1 MEKPKIV
8 ICIGSSC
15 FSRGN
20 TKNVEIAEK
29 YLEENGYKDE
39 VDVDLSGSLCQGHC
53 AEGPIVVINDRI
65 YTKVDTGLDAGPSSS
80 GAASEGTKK
89 VVSVS

>member
-53 AEGPIVVINDRI
+53 AERPIVVINDRI
-65 YTKVDTGLDAGPSSS
+65 YTKVDTGLMLDLLRQALPPK
-80 GAASEGTKK
+80 EQKK
-89 VVSVS
+89 

>member
-53 AEGPIVVINDRI
+53 AEGPIVVIN
-65 YTKVDTGLDAGPSSS
+65 TKVDTGLMLDLLRQALPPK
-80 GAASEGTKK
+80 EQKK
-89 VVSVS
+89 

>member
-1 MEKPKIV
+1 MAKPRIV

-20 TKNVEIAEK
+20 TKNVETAEK

-39 VDVDLSGSLCQGHC
+39 VDVDLSGSLCQGRC
-53 AEGPIVVINDRI
+53 ADGPIVVIDDRV
-65 YTKVDTGLDAGPSSS
+65 YTKVDTGLMLDLLRQALPP
-80 GAASEGTKK
+80 KK
-89 VVSVS
+89 LK

>member
-39 VDVDLSGSLCQGHC
+39 VDVDLSGSLSQGHC

-65 YTKVDTGLDAGPSSS
+65 YTKVDTGLMLDLLRQALPPK
-80 GAASEGTKK
+80 EQKK
-89 VVSVS
+89 

>member
-1 MEKPKIV
+1 MDKPKII

-29 YLEENGYKDE
+29 YLEENGYRDE
-39 VDVDLSGSLCQGHC
+39 VDLDLSGSLCQGRC
-53 AEGPIVVINDRI
+53 ADGPIVLINDRV
-65 YTKVDTGLDAGPSSS
+65 YNKVDTGLMLDLLQQVLPPKN
-80 GAASEGTKK
+80 KK
-89 VVSVS
+89 ETAVS

>member
-1 MEKPKIV
+1 MAKPRIV

-20 TKNVEIAEK
+20 TKNVETAEK

-39 VDVDLSGSLCQGHC
+39 VDVDLSGSLCQGRC
-53 AEGPIVVINDRI
+53 ADGPIVVIDDRV
-65 YTKVDTGLDAGPSSS
+65 YTKVDTGLMLDLLRQTLPP
-80 GAASEGTKK
+80 KK
-89 VVSVS
+89 LK

>member
-1 MEKPKIV
+1 MAKPRIV

-20 TKNVEIAEK
+20 TKNVETAEK

-39 VDVDLSGSLCQGHC
+39 VDVDFSGSLCQGRC
-53 AEGPIVVINDRI
+53 ADGPIVVIDDRV
-65 YTKVDTGLDAGPSSS
+65 YTKVDTGLMLDLLRQTLPP
-80 GAASEGTKK
+80 KK
-89 VVSVS
+89 LK

>member
-1 MEKPKIV
+1 MAKPKIV

-20 TKNVEIAEK
+20 TKNVETAEK

-39 VDVDLSGSLCQGHC
+39 VDVDLSGSLCQGRC
-53 AEGPIVVINDRI
+53 ADGPIVVIDDRV
-65 YTKVDTGLDAGPSSS
+65 YTKVDTGLMLDLLRQTLPP
-80 GAASEGTKK
+80 KK
-89 VVSVS
+89 LK

>member
-65 YTKVDTGLDAGPSSS
+65 YTKVDTGLMLDLLRQVLPSK
-80 GAASEGTKK
+80 EQKK
-89 VVSVS
+89 

>member
-1 MEKPKIV
+1 MAKPRIV

-20 TKNVEIAEK
+20 TKNVETAEK

-39 VDVDLSGSLCQGHC
+39 VDVDLSGSRCQGRC
-53 AEGPIVVINDRI
+53 ADGPIVVIDDRV
-65 YTKVDTGLDAGPSSS
+65 YTKVDTGLMLDLLRQTLPP
-80 GAASEGTKK
+80 KK
-89 VVSVS
+89 LK